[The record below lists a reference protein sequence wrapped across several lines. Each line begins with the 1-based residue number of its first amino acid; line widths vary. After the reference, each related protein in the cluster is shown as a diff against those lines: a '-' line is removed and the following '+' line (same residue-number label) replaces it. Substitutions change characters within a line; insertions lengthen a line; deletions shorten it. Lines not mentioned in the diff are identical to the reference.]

1 MSNGIGCVDE
11 VAPDK
16 PTSPSAVDSAEVQ
29 PAGETGTAPL
39 QNAADGQSVESTADE
54 VSSGPDRE
62 FIQQFVK
69 AQRRLYLYLLA
80 QTADPGLAEE
90 VLQNTNVVIL
100 SKWTQ
105 FEPGTNFLAWV
116 YRIASLELLKYRQKR
131 RRGRLMFD
139 DEFIQSVAE
148 TVEELDESS
157 EPRRQALATCLG
169 KLRPRD
175 REIIQLRYQ
184 LGNNGQKL
192 SETLDRPLNSIY
204 QSLSRIRR
212 TLFECIQ
219 REMTSLT
226 R

>member
-16 PTSPSAVDSAEVQ
+16 PTSPSAVDSAEGL
-29 PAGETGTAPL
+29 PAGETGTSRL
-39 QNAADGQSVESTADE
+39 HNAAGELSGESTAEDLT
-54 VSSGPDRE
+54 SGPDRE

-100 SKWTQ
+100 SKWIQ

-116 YRIASLELLKYRQKR
+116 YRIASLELLKYRQNR

-139 DEFIQSVAE
+139 DEFIQSVAQ

-157 EPRRQALATCLG
+157 ESRRQALATCLG